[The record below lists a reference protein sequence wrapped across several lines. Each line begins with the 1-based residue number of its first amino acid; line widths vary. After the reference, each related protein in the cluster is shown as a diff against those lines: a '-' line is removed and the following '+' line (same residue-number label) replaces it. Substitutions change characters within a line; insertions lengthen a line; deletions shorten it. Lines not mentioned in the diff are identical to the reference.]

1 MDGNGVLEVAISATM
16 ASGEIEAIVG
26 LYGDTAWELVV
37 HLNVETACQDRA
49 KLRRRMSDFD
59 INLLITSNN

>member
-26 LYGDTAWELVV
+26 LYGDTARELMV
-37 HLNVETACQDRA
+37 HLNVETTCQDRSEA
-49 KLRRRMSDFD
+49 QKEDE
-59 INLLITSNN
+59 